1 MSDPV
6 PHGTAL
12 IADVGGTN
20 VRFALVP
27 PDGVPRRVRALRAED
42 HEGLAEAAEAY
53 LAAVAPLPPPVRAAF
68 AVASPVVG
76 DRLDLTNRRWSFS
89 IDALRRR
96 LGLERLVVVNDFAA
110 LALALPHFTD
120 GDLVAIGGGT
130 AAPGVPKAALG
141 PGTGLGVAGLVPHH
155 GYWLPVSGEGG
166 HVTMAAGDDAEA
178 AVLAWLRRRFDHV
191 SAERVLSGPGL
202 TNLYAAL
209 AGMQGRTDPAPS
221 PEVINERAAAGSCPV
236 CVAAVD
242 MFCAMLGSV
251 AGDLALTFGARGGV
265 YVAGGIVP
273 KLGARFGRS
282 AFRARFEGKGRF
294 SSYLA
299 DIPTWVVGRDQPTLV
314 GLAAL
319 AAAGSAI
326 EVPGAR
332 ISTR

>member
-1 MSDPV
+1 MSDA
-6 PHGTAL
+6 GTSL

-20 VRFALVP
+20 VRFALVS
-27 PDGVPRRVRALRAED
+27 PDGTARQVRALRAED
-42 HEGLAEAAEAY
+42 HAGLAEAAEAY
-53 LAAVAPLPPPVRAAF
+53 LAAVAPDPAPINAAF

-96 LGLERLVVVNDFAA
+96 LALERLVVVNDFAA
-110 LALALPHFTD
+110 LALALPHFVT
-120 GDLVAIGGGT
+120 GDLVAVGGGT
-130 AAPGVPKAALG
+130 AAPGLPKVVLG

-155 GYWLPVSGEGG
+155 GQWLPVSGEGG
-166 HVTMAAGDDAEA
+166 HATMAAGDDAEA
-178 AVLAWLRRRFDHV
+178 EVLAWLRRRFDHV

-202 TNLYAAL
+202 ANLYAGL
-209 AGMQGRTDPAPS
+209 AGVRGRTGDPPS
-221 PEVINERAAAGSCPV
+221 PETITERAAAGSCPIS
-236 CVAAVD
+236 VAAVD

-273 KLGARFGRS
+273 KLHPLFERS

-294 SSYLA
+294 ATYLA
-299 DIPTWVVGRDQPTLV
+299 DIPTWVIGRDQPALV

-319 AAAGSAI
+319 AAAGTGA

-332 ISTR
+332 VSTR